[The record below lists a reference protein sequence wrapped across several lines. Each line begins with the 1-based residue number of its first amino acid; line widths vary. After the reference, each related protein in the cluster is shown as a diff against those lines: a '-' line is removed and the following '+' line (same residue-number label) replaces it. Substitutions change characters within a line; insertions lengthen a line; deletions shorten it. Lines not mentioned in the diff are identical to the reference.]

1 MEQAGV
7 IEQLQAIGMSGY
19 EAKAYVA
26 LVAAGGPLNG
36 YEAAKRSGVPRSTVY
51 ETLAKLGARGG
62 RLRSPN
68 RRDDRIH
75 RPSAGLA
82 PVAVEAG
89 PHGSA
94 RCAFD
99 DPSGD
104 RDTPGRPPRP
114 PPPRS
119 GVRDEAASDLVAGAR
134 EDLFLSV
141 WPDEREALK
150 PLLHDAVR
158 RGVHASVISFGP
170 DDHPVGHSYPH
181 RFSEPAVVLERVGAQ
196 LLVVA
201 ADRAAVL
208 IAGSLGDDMW
218 GTFCDDPAV
227 VLVAVEYVRHDIAMQ
242 VLVDRIGAD
251 EVDALWNTDPELLRL
266 QTGIGAPRLSARIA
280 AMAGDRPAGSNSV
293 STEVQSTSANK
304 SGSLLRRRR

>member
-1 MEQAGV
+1 M
-7 IEQLQAIGMSGY
+7 
-19 EAKAYVA
+19 
-26 LVAAGGPLNG
+26 
-36 YEAAKRSGVPRSTVY
+36 KR
-51 ETLAKLGARGG
+51 
-62 RLRSPN
+62 
-68 RRDDRIH
+68 
-75 RPSAGLA
+75 
-82 PVAVEAG
+82 
-89 PHGSA
+89 
-94 RCAFD
+94 
-99 DPSGD
+99 
-104 RDTPGRPPRP
+104 
-114 PPPRS
+114 
-119 GVRDEAASDLVAGAR
+119 ASDLVAGAR

-227 VLVAVEYVRHDIAMQ
+227 VLVAVEYVRHDIAMHLIAQ
-242 VLVDRIGAD
+242 KFDVDDFEAYWTAD
-251 EVDALWNTDPELLRL
+251 PALHRLRADH
-266 QTGIGAPRLSARIA
+266 GAPA
-280 AMAGDRPAGSNSV
+280 ALLKRNAGEAKSPRRSSRRPP
-293 STEVQSTSANK
+293 ST
-304 SGSLLRRRR
+304 

>member
-1 MEQAGV
+1 
-7 IEQLQAIGMSGY
+7 MSGY

-51 ETLAKLGARGG
+51 ETLAKLVARGAAFEVRTAETTAYIALPPDSLLS
-62 RLRSPN
+62 RLK
-68 RRDDRIH
+68 RDLTAQLDALSTTLPAIAT
-75 RPSAGLA
+75 P
-82 PVAVEAG
+82 PVAHLVHHL
-89 PHGSA
+89 P
-94 RCAFD
+94 
-99 DPSGD
+99 D
-104 RDTPGRPPRP
+104 RESVMKR
-114 PPPRS
+114 
-119 GVRDEAASDLVAGAR
+119 ASDLVAGAR

-150 PLLHDAVR
+150 PLLRDAVR

-266 QTGIGAPRLSARIA
+266 QTGTGAPRLSARIA